1 MMRSLRL
8 RLLLGAALWV
18 TVALALAGGMLHQLF
33 AFFVEG
39 QLVQRL
45 EVDVNQL
52 AGRLEVAP
60 DGRPMLSSPPADPL
74 FDRPL
79 SGLYWQ
85 IETPQAVILRSR
97 SLWDGVISDRGPM
110 RPLTENIGVFDAV
123 GPGGGPAG
131 APVIAV
137 GRVVFH
143 PDLPGPLRLV
153 VARDARVMDAP
164 LSAFAW
170 VLTVS
175 LGVLALG
182 LIAAAWAQV
191 GFGLR
196 PLKRLRRALAA
207 IRAEQADRLSGVWP
221 QEVQPLVDDLN
232 GLLSDNAAM
241 VQAAQTQA
249 GNLAHAL
256 KTPLSVIANEAS
268 ALKAGGSA
276 EAAALIAAQVEAM
289 RRHVDHHLARAR
301 AQAASE
307 GRGVRTPVVPSLDRL
322 VRVLGRLNAGRGL
335 DIAVSGDG
343 APDFKGDRQTLEEI
357 LGNLLDNAC
366 KWARERVRVS
376 ARAGSNGSVVVAVED
391 DGPGIPADSVDEVLR
406 RGRRL
411 DETAPGSGLGLSIVD
426 DLTKAAGGG
435 LDLDTSPDLGGL
447 RARVT
452 LPGAPPAP
460 QERGPLA
467 APANPV

>member
-18 TVALALAGGMLHQLF
+18 TVALALAGGVLHQLF
-33 AFFVEG
+33 AFFIEG

-52 AGRLEVAP
+52 AGRLAVSP
-60 DGRPMLSSPPADPL
+60 DGRPVLRSLPADPL

-85 IETPQAVILRSR
+85 IETPDSVILRSR
-97 SLWDGVISDRGPM
+97 SLWDGIIAMRGPM
-110 RPLTENIGVFDAV
+110 RPLTENLGVFDAA
-123 GPGGGPAG
+123 GPGG
-131 APVIAV
+131 APVVAV

-164 LSAFAW
+164 LSAFAR
-170 VLTVS
+170 VLAVS
-175 LGVLALG
+175 LGVLASG

-191 GFGLR
+191 EFGLR
-196 PLKRLRRALAA
+196 PLRRLRLALAA
-207 IRAEQADRLSGVWP
+207 IRAEQADRLSGAWP
-221 QEVQPLVDDLN
+221 REVQPLVDDLN
-232 GLLSDNAAM
+232 GLLSDNTAM

-256 KTPLSVIANEAS
+256 KTPLAVIANEAS
-268 ALKAGGSA
+268 ALAGSGGTA
-276 EAAALIAAQVEAM
+276 EAAALIGQQVEAM

-307 GRGVRTPVVPSLDRL
+307 GRGVRTAVAPSLERL
-322 VRVLGRLNAGRGL
+322 ARVLGRLNGERGL
-335 DIAVSGDG
+335 TITVAADS

-357 LGNLLDNAC
+357 VGNLLDNAC
-366 KWARERVRVS
+366 KWAAGRVRVS
-376 ARAGSNGSVVVAVED
+376 AAAGDGATVAIIIED
-391 DGPGIPADSVDEVLR
+391 DGPGIPAQNLDEVLR

-426 DLTKAAGGG
+426 DLTRAAGGR
-435 LDLDTSPDLGGL
+435 LDLDASPDLGGL
-447 RARVT
+447 RARVL
-452 LPGAPPAP
+452 LPGAPSTPLAS
-460 QERGPLA
+460 GPLA
-467 APANPV
+467 APADPV

>member
-1 MMRSLRL
+1 MLRSLRL

-18 TVALALAGGMLHQLF
+18 TVALALAGVVLHQLF

-45 EVDVNQL
+45 EADVEQL
-52 AGRLEVAP
+52 AGRLAVTGE
-60 DGRPMLSSPPADPL
+60 GRPVLHMPPADPL

-85 IETPQAVILRSR
+85 IETPRAAVLRSR
-97 SLWDGVISDRGPM
+97 SLWDGVVVATGPL
-110 RPLTENIGVFDAV
+110 RPLTQTVGVFEAV
-123 GPGGGPAG
+123 GPGGTPL
-131 APVIAV
+131 VAV
-137 GRVVFH
+137 GRVVIH
-143 PDLPGPLRLV
+143 PDLAEPLRLV
-153 VARDARVMDAP
+153 VARDATVMDAP

-170 VLTVS
+170 VLAVS

-196 PLKRLRRALAA
+196 PLRRLRAALAD
-207 IRAEQADRLSGVWP
+207 IRAERAERLSGAWP

-232 GLLSDNAAM
+232 GLLGDNVAM

-256 KTPLSVIANEAS
+256 KTPLSVIANEAA
-268 ALKAGGSA
+268 ALSGGGAA
-276 EAAALIAAQVEAM
+276 EAAALIGQQVEAM

-307 GRGVRTPVVPSLDRL
+307 GRGVRTPVAASLERL
-322 VRVLGRLNAGRGL
+322 TRVLGRLHGERGVVLEIAAGPPP
-335 DIAVSGDG
+335 
-343 APDFKGDRQTLEEI
+343 PDFKGDRQTLEEI

-366 KWARERVRVS
+366 KWARGRVRVG
-376 ARAGSNGSVVVAVED
+376 AAAGDGGTVVLTVED
-391 DGPGIPADSVDEVLR
+391 DGPGIPADRLDEALR

-426 DLTKAAGGG
+426 DLTRAAGGA
-435 LDLDTSPDLGGL
+435 LDLGAAPDLGGL
-447 RARVT
+447 RARVR
-452 LPGAPPAP
+452 LPGAPAA
-460 QERGPLA
+460 GPLA
-467 APANPV
+467 TPANPV